1 MQAEPYWHF
10 CQKSVI
16 VTALL
21 QSPNFSPFWSILL
34 PLSHSSL
41 ASFANTQTH
50 LRVLQ
55 VLVIHQGSDMQANC
69 QLSRDARRKRQGSSF
84 YCIKSHHSSVS
95 LCYLAADSLMDFLP
109 CSFVFLSYRESLG
122 LTSEKGQGV
131 ISLDETGHRFLWA
144 NNETL
149 QLV

>member
-10 CQKSVI
+10 CQNSVI

-21 QSPNFSPFWSILL
+21 QSPNFSPFWSIL
-34 PLSHSSL
+34 PPSHSSS

-55 VLVIHQGSDMQANC
+55 VLVIHQGSDMQANS
-69 QLSRDARRKRQGSSF
+69 QLSRDACRKRQGSSF

-109 CSFVFLSYRESLG
+109 CSFVFLSYPEPLG
-122 LTSEKGQGV
+122 PTSGKRQGG
-131 ISLDETGHRFLWA
+131 DFFG
-144 NNETL
+144 
-149 QLV
+149 